1 MEKTKYI
8 LSGHNSF
15 YLRDGWLHKG
25 YNLIKNEEIV
35 NSNIFSKSNTD
46 TIDELGLGSMMVQSI
61 RFWMHLL
68 GIIEKES
75 ATSYRISEIAR
86 KIFEYDPYLQ
96 NNNTLWLLH
105 INIFNLH
112 GEKPILWEGIF
123 EKDSNYNNFTREELD
138 SYMEVYLNEKEIK
151 ASNKTL
157 KDCISTFL
165 NMYLS
170 KLDMT
175 LDPEENL
182 HSPFSKL
189 EYLREEEGLYKFRN
203 INFKEISELLI
214 YLILFREVKGNQ
226 MQLSEGY
233 KQVNKAVRMSFVDYE
248 KLISKL
254 ENRNM
259 FRIDRAAGLEN
270 IIFTKPDVSP
280 MEIVTEILED
290 ESR

>member
-1 MEKTKYI
+1 MKNVKYI

-25 YNLIKNEEIV
+25 YNLIKNEEVI
-35 NSNIFSKSNTD
+35 SSSIFSKSNTD
-46 TIDELGLGSMMVQSI
+46 TIDELGLGSMMVQSV
-61 RFWMHLL
+61 RFWMYLL
-68 GIIEKES
+68 GIIEKKS
-75 ATSYRISEIAR
+75 ATTYRVSEIA
-86 KIFEYDPYLQ
+86 KKVFEYDPYLQ

-105 INIFNLH
+105 INIFNLQ
-112 GEKPILWEGIF
+112 GEKPILWEGVF
-123 EKDSNYNNFTREELD
+123 EKDSNYNNFSREELD
-138 SYMEVYLNEKEIK
+138 SYMEVYLNEKAVK
-151 ASNKTL
+151 ASKKTL

-165 NMYLS
+165 NMYSS
-170 KLDMT
+170 KVDMS

-189 EYLREEEGLYKFRN
+189 GYLIEEGDLYRFRN
-203 INFKEISELLI
+203 ISFKEISEFLI
-214 YLILFREVKGNQ
+214 YLVLSRRVKGEQ

-233 KQVNKAVRMSFVDYE
+233 KLVNKVIRMSFVDYE

-259 FRIDRAAGLEN
+259 LKIDRAAGLEN
-270 IIFTKPDVSP
+270 IIFTNLEVSE
-280 MEIVTEILED
+280 MEIITEILEG